1 MKIKVIIL
9 TLIILIISL
18 NPIEVSSYTENVMFD
33 KISIDDGLSNEYVT
47 EIFNDS
53 QGYIWIGTKD
63 GLNRFNGKDIKIYNR
78 YNNNDNSLSS
88 TNITAIE
95 EDYNGNIWIGTDDG
109 LDILLRDSDSI
120 LRFKE
125 LDNDGK
131 ILGNL
136 KITSLLNNVHEK
148 NIMWV
153 GTENGLMRVDI
164 ETLSIKKI
172 YNEYKDENKLK
183 SSYITCLKEAK
194 DGTIWVGTTSGVNAI
209 DKNTNVIKSN
219 KDIYNN
225 NSYINSIEE
234 DKKGFIH
241 ISSKNGILVYDMATD
256 NYQLTCSI
264 NQGEIRIYNINTNTL
279 ELIHKQEKNYYL
291 HETNFILSDS
301 DNNIWISTS
310 GGLVKFSNDS
320 ENYSFFEGDIGNE
333 RSLSSNYINCLYED
347 NNGIIWV
354 GTEKGVNILNIKN
367 KFVSTNK
374 MESQYGS
381 SYGDNIVSI
390 IQNNKYLW
398 IATKFSGIYIYDIES
413 KEIVYRLYDKENLN
427 LSNKHIKGLV
437 KINDRYTTC
446 ITNKEIITFDVY
458 NKTMKEDLPLEGY
471 SEEYEYIYSDN
482 EMVWVSS
489 TTDFFVHDIS
499 SGEVTSYKDELKKLN
514 INLGAIKYIV
524 SDLNDKN
531 ILWMGGVNT
540 GILKYHKDEGFIGQY
555 VRDSFDEEN
564 LISNYINCMAFD
576 SKGDLWIGT
585 NIGLSKF
592 NIANEEFT
600 SYTVANGLTNNFI
613 NAILIDDNNLWV
625 STNKGLNKI
634 NVESNEIIN
643 FTEKDGIVGYQFTLN
658 SAIKTNRGNMLFGST
673 NGITYF
679 DPDEIELP
687 KIRKSK
693 IQIGDIYIGDSR
705 VVYDGKALVLEYNN
719 RDIYMDFFLPDYT
732 NLGSITYE
740 YMIKGLDSKWVY
752 IDTKNDISIKS
763 LNPGKYTLMIRARG
777 GNGNLTEAIS
787 VNLTVK
793 NPFWRTPIAYIIYI
807 IILLALIIYILN
819 YVKILRKLVQQK
831 TISLNRQLVE
841 NERLSKEIIEKEK
854 FKNNYFVNLS
864 HELRT
869 PINVISS
876 TTQLIN
882 SINKK
887 SVLAKEK
894 LDQYMKIIDKNCD
907 NLLRI
912 INDIIDSSKLET
924 GTYKIT
930 KKNADIVY
938 VVEEIVLSMSKFIEE
953 KGLSLIIDPD
963 MEEKVISFDVVE
975 IERCVIN
982 LLGNAVKFT
991 PEGGEIRVYIKE
1003 VNDSIEII
1011 VEDTGIGISQEDQ
1024 EFIFNRFSQVEGTGV
1039 TKASSSGIGLTLVK
1053 YITKLHG
1060 GYVRLESEVNKGS
1073 RFTIGLPNIIDNTI

>member
-47 EIFNDS
+47 DIFNDS

-78 YNNNDNSLSS
+78 YNDNDNSLSS

-109 LDILLRDSDSI
+109 LDILIRDSDSI

-125 LDNDGK
+125 LDNNGK
-131 ILGNL
+131 VLGSL

-164 ETLSIKKI
+164 ETLTIKET
-172 YNEYKDENKLK
+172 YNEYRDENKLK

-194 DGTIWVGTTSGVNAI
+194 DGTIWVGTTSGINAI
-209 DKNTNVIKSN
+209 DKNANVIKSN

-241 ISSKNGILVYDMATD
+241 ISSKNGILVYDMSTD
-256 NYQLTCSI
+256 NYQLQCSI

-279 ELIHKQEKNYYL
+279 ELIHKQENKYYL

-301 DNNIWISTS
+301 NNNIWISTS
-310 GGLVKFSNDS
+310 GGLIKFWNDCES
-320 ENYSFFEGDIGNE
+320 YSFFQSDINDE

-398 IATKFSGIYIYDIES
+398 IATKFSGIYIFDIES
-413 KEIVYRLYDKENLN
+413 KEIVHRLYDKEKLN

-489 TTDFFVHDIS
+489 TTDFFVHNIS
-499 SGEVTSYKDELKKLN
+499 NGEVTSYKDELKKLN

-555 VRDSFDEEN
+555 VKDSFDEEN

-585 NIGLSKF
+585 DVGLSKF

-658 SAIKTNRGNMLFGST
+658 SAIKTNRGNMIFGST

-719 RDIYMDFFLPDYT
+719 RDLYMDFFLPDYT

-763 LNPGKYTLMIRARG
+763 LNPGNYTLMIRARD

-787 VNLTVK
+787 INLTVK

-807 IILLALIIYILN
+807 IILLALIMYILN
-819 YVKILRKLVQQK
+819 YVKILRKLVHQK

-882 SINKK
+882 SINQK

-924 GTYKIT
+924 GVYKIT
-930 KKNADIVY
+930 KKNVDIVY
-938 VVEEIVLSMSKFIEE
+938 VVEETVLSMSKFIEE
-953 KGLSLIIDPD
+953 KGISLIIDPD
-963 MEEKVISFDVVE
+963 IEEKVISFDVVE

-1011 VEDTGIGISQEDQ
+1011 VEDTGIGISKEDQ

-1039 TKASSSGIGLTLVK
+1039 TKATSSGIGLTLVK

-1060 GYVRLESEVNKGS
+1060 GYVKLESEVNKGS
-1073 RFTIGLPNIIDNTI
+1073 RFTIGLPDIIDNTI

>member
-172 YNEYKDENKLK
+172 YNEYRDENKLK

-320 ENYSFFEGDIGNE
+320 ENYSFFERDIGND
-333 RSLSSNYINCLYED
+333 RYLSSNYINCLYED

-390 IQNNKYLW
+390 IQNNKHLW
-398 IATKFSGIYIYDIES
+398 IATKFSGIYIFDIES

-482 EMVWVSS
+482 ERVWVSS

-555 VRDSFDEEN
+555 VKDSFDEEN

-592 NIANEEFT
+592 NISNEEFT

-613 NAILIDDNNLWV
+613 NAILIDDNDLWV

-763 LNPGKYTLMIRARG
+763 LNPGKYTLMIRARD

-912 INDIIDSSKLET
+912 INDIIDSSKLDT

>member
-47 EIFNDS
+47 DIFNDS

-333 RSLSSNYINCLYED
+333 RALSSNYINCLYED

-555 VRDSFDEEN
+555 VKDSFDEEN

-592 NIANEEFT
+592 NIDNEEFT

-763 LNPGKYTLMIRARG
+763 LNPGKYTLMIRARD